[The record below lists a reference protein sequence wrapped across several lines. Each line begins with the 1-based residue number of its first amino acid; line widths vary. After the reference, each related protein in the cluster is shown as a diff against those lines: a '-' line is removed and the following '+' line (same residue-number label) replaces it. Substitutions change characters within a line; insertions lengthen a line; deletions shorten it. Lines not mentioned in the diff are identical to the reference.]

1 MDKQWIVYILQC
13 SDGILYTGIT
23 HNLSRRLT
31 AHNSGKGAKY
41 TRCRRPVSTV
51 YTELCTDKSHALRR
65 EFQIKQLSRSEKLAL
80 CSDYVMEE

>member
-13 SDGILYTGIT
+13 SDGTLYTGIT

-41 TRCRRPVSTV
+41 TRCRRPVSIA
-51 YTELCTDKSHALRR
+51 YTEPCADKSHALRR
-65 EFQIKQLSRSEKLAL
+65 EFQIKQLNRSEKLAL
-80 CSDYVMEE
+80 CSDFVMEE